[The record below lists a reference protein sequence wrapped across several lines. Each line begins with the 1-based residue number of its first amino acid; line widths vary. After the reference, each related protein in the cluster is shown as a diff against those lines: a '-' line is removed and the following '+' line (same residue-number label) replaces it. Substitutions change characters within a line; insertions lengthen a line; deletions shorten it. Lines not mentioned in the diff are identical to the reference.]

1 MNTKEILN
9 KEFSKQNFNGEL
21 QSRELL
27 NTYKVI
33 ACNYARMENAIA
45 VLSDL
50 RNNVS
55 YIYYGKFSQML
66 GMNKE
71 IKDEV
76 VRSVWEENIFN
87 RVHPDDL
94 ADKHVQELCFFN
106 FVKRQPVN
114 KRNDYYL
121 ISNLRM
127 KNSRNSY
134 IPVLHRMFYISTSSN
149 KSLWL
154 ALCLYSP
161 MLFDFP
167 VKCMIVDSSNGQMK
181 EQEKHDGIQILSNR
195 EKQILSLINKGL
207 ISKEIAQILC
217 VSVNTVSRHRQN
229 ILSKLK
235 VKNSIEACRFA
246 KILKL
251 I

>member
-1 MNTKEILN
+1 
-9 KEFSKQNFNGEL
+9 
-21 QSRELL
+21 
-27 NTYKVI
+27 
-33 ACNYARMENAIA
+33 
-45 VLSDL
+45 
-50 RNNVS
+50 
-55 YIYYGKFSQML
+55 
-66 GMNKE
+66 
-71 IKDEV
+71 
-76 VRSVWEENIFN
+76 
-87 RVHPDDL
+87 
-94 ADKHVQELCFFN
+94 
-106 FVKRQPVN
+106 
-114 KRNDYYL
+114 
-121 ISNLRM
+121 M

-217 VSVNTVSRHRQN
+217 VSVNTVSRHRQK

-251 I
+251 IWFLRCRSNLINRTGFRIFQKHKNLYLPSPFFLRPCKRATNHICVREDFSE